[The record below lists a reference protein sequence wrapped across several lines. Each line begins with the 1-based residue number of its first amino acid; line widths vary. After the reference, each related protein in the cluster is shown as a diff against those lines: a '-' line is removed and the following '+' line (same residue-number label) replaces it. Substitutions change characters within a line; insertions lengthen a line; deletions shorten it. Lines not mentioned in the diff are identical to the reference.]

1 MSSRYWVERNLYQKV
16 KNPIKKNLHSCH
28 FWDQTCQFFENQP
41 VPCRDSPRE
50 FWGIS
55 WPRRQWK
62 KTAMSVAR
70 MWWTCG
76 KTWRGHQVTPR
87 VGHGRWNWRNTW
99 QLHHVMGCYGSSKD
113 GHGNSGCDH
122 LAQEEEIVF
131 LGRRFDWFQVSWG
144 KKPRDPRTTIRF
156 YYQNLWETTSMFTGR
171 VMFSQRHWTLEPHT
185 SYGLTSRGMMAT
197 PLSP

>member
-1 MSSRYWVERNLYQKV
+1 MSARYWVERNLYQKV

-76 KTWRGHQVTPR
+76 KTWRGHQV
-87 VGHGRWNWRNTW
+87 
-99 QLHHVMGCYGSSKD
+99 
-113 GHGNSGCDH
+113 
-122 LAQEEEIVF
+122 
-131 LGRRFDWFQVSWG
+131 
-144 KKPRDPRTTIRF
+144 KPRAWSMKLTEHMTISSCHTVLWIRKRWPWKVGARSSGTRGRNSFFSKRRPAVWLLVQFWCGLFQTQYRSGWRRT
-156 YYQNLWETTSMFTGR
+156 SC
-171 VMFSQRHWTLEPHT
+171 
-185 SYGLTSRGMMAT
+185 GLAVGCPGHRGKSKPFRMVFQCY
-197 PLSP
+197 